1 MERLIEYLSS
11 VFEGVAE
18 TPEVLRAKAELMQM
32 MEDKYEALL
41 DEGKSEDE
49 AVQTVID
56 EFGNIDEIIRELG
69 LDVALVKVKHDRK
82 RADRER
88 SEAAG
93 SAAGAGYTADGAT
106 GAEGGSTGYT
116 AGSAAGSGSTAEK
129 VKNRPFYKWSS
140 KETGDYISFAKS
152 HAFCVAAGV
161 ALCILAP
168 YLAAICDDVI
178 GAILGGRIG
187 DGLSGLAFFLS
198 VGLAVGL
205 FITASNKTKRVG
217 RIKRSYISVD
227 EAGSAILSGDGE
239 KLVSGQSGLLVL
251 GIVLCVISPAV
262 SATGDMLP
270 GVLGDIF
277 EPGILLFV
285 ALGVFCII
293 YSQSCKNRMKELS
306 KAMGRY
312 DRDSVSIDGGQASE
326 WKYNDKGSGRSVVG
340 IIAIVIVCWLAFMI
354 VGNIFRGIGFV
365 ASWPFKNIGNII
377 ESASP
382 YDGKEVYNISDLDSL
397 FMDISAADVKV
408 IRGNDP
414 TKLEIEYSGSFYG
427 RPVFELSEKKLTVK
441 DKTGFHLFGSMGA
454 GGSFT
459 VRVPEGSTKLSY
471 EFDMSA
477 GNLDVGNLSAQ
488 ELKADMSAGGFKLHD
503 SEIASKLDIDMSAGD
518 ATIERIDVRQVI
530 ADMSAGSFKYRF
542 RTPDDAKKFSFDLDS
557 SAGSITL
564 MGDDCGDE
572 VSRGAVTPDTP
583 ERSMKVDLSA
593 GDIVIE

>member
-93 SAAGAGYTADGAT
+93 SAAGAGYTADGAA

-116 AGSAAGSGSTAEK
+116 AGSAAGAGSTADK

-217 RIKRSYISVD
+217 RIKKSYISVD
-227 EAGSAILSGDGE
+227 EAGSGVLANKGE
-239 KLVSGQSGLLVL
+239 KLITGQSGLLAL
-251 GIVLCVISPAV
+251 GIVLCVISPAASV
-262 SATGDMLP
+262 IGDILP

-277 EPGILLFV
+277 DPGVLLFAGV
-285 ALGVFCII
+285 GVFCII
-293 YSQSCKNRMKELS
+293 YYQSCKNRMKELS
-306 KAMGRY
+306 KAMERY
-312 DRDSVSIDGGQASE
+312 DKDRGSIDGGAASE
-326 WKYNDKGSGRSVVG
+326 WKYNDKGSGKSVVG
-340 IIAIVIVCWLAFMI
+340 IVVIVLVFWLAFMI
-354 VGNIFRGIGFV
+354 IGSIFRGIGIV
-365 ASWPFKNIGNII
+365 ASWPFRSIGNIV
-377 ESASP
+377 ENASP
-382 YDGKEVYNISDLDSL
+382 YEGKEAYNISDLDSL
-397 FMDISAADVKV
+397 YMDISAADINV
-408 IRGNDP
+408 IRGND
-414 TKLEIEYSGSFYG
+414 TYKIEIEYSGNFYD
-427 RPVFELSEKKLTVK
+427 RPVFELSGKKLTVK
-441 DKTGFHLFGSMGA
+441 DKTGFHLFGMNA
-454 GGSFT
+454 GGTFT
-459 VRVPEGSTKLSY
+459 VRVPDESTDISY

-477 GNLDVGNLSAQ
+477 GNLDIANLSAQ